1 MKCWIAKRRIADY
14 VDGRL
19 RGSERLRVAAH
30 LRGCASC
37 SLRFEQIHSVRS
49 ALGNLPG
56 TASPAAL
63 STALRVKASQER
75 QATLETHG
83 SRLQR
88 IWERW
93 KMRVDDFMRPLT
105 IPATG
110 GLLSSVIL
118 FGGFAFTVGS
128 YASVVSYEVP
138 VLNAYRMHAN
148 LVPLQL
154 QSSVT
159 LTLSLDPN
167 GRITDYTAQGAS
179 SSFVGDATRLHHNN
193 IALPAFRSVL
203 ALPQPISS
211 DISIRFTPMVFR
223 Q

>member
-1 MKCWIAKRRIADY
+1 MKCWSAKRRIADY

-19 RGSERLRVAAH
+19 RESERSRVAAH
-30 LRGCASC
+30 LRDCALCLS
-37 SLRFEQIHSVRS
+37 RYEQIQSVRTT
-49 ALGNLPG
+49 LGRLPG
-56 TASPAAL
+56 KVSPPAL

-75 QATLETHG
+75 QATLERRG
-83 SRLQR
+83 SRLQQICR
-88 IWERW
+88 RW
-93 KMRVDDFMRPLT
+93 KMQLDDFTRPLT

-118 FGGFAFTVGS
+118 FGAFAFTVGRT
-128 YASVVSYEVP
+128 ASVVSYEVP
-138 VLNAYRMHAN
+138 VLNIAALHAN

-159 LTLSLDPN
+159 LTLSLDEN

-179 SSFVGDATRLHHNN
+179 ASFVGDVTRLESNN
-193 IALPAFRSVL
+193 IALPEFRSVL

>member
-1 MKCWIAKRRIADY
+1 MTCWSARRRIADY

-19 RGSERLRVAAH
+19 RGSEHSRVAAH
-30 LRGCASC
+30 LRECTPC
-37 SLRFEQIHSVRS
+37 SLRFEQINSVRS
-49 ALGNLPG
+49 TLGKLPG
-56 TASPAAL
+56 TVSPATL
-63 STALRVKASQER
+63 STALRVRASQER

-88 IWERW
+88 IWHRW

-110 GLLSSVIL
+110 GLLSSLIL
-118 FGGFAFTVGS
+118 FGAFAFTVGGT
-128 YASVVSYEVP
+128 ATVVSYEVP
-138 VLNAYRMHAN
+138 VLNAYALHAN

-154 QSSVT
+154 QSSVI
-159 LTLSLDPN
+159 LTLSLDTN
-167 GRITDYTAQGAS
+167 GRITDYTAQDAS
-179 SSFVGDATRLHHNN
+179 SSFVGDATRLQLNN
-193 IALPAFRSVL
+193 IALPEFRSVL
-203 ALPQPISS
+203 DLPQPISS